1 MVAGEAA
8 FDVITF
14 APAWTPDFAPY
25 LAEMPAEIRETDA
38 WMDIAEVYRDRLMVW
53 DGKHMSQTIDGDLHT
68 LSYRVDLVE
77 DPEEPMA
84 FRDKYGYDPAPPVA
98 WAQDYDHATFF
109 ATRMEERRV
118 GKKG

>member
-68 LSYRVDLVE
+68 LSYRVDLFE
-77 DPEEPMA
+77 DPEEQKA
-84 FRDKYGYDPAPPVA
+84 FRDN
-98 WAQDYDHATFF
+98 
-109 ATRMEERRV
+109 RSEERRV
-118 GKKG
+118 GKGGVSTCRSRWSPYH